1 MTARAKTAIRIRPIN
16 ASAGTSPM
24 PPHQF
29 QVLTA
34 EQRQHFIEHGYVR
47 VPGCLDPDLAQRW
60 TAEAYTRLGY
70 DPNDRSTWAE
80 EIVWMDRNHIAAI
93 KDISPKAWG
102 ALGDVVGGAERIDTR
117 IMEIESKHFT
127 TIDSTEWSDA
137 FIVNFRRGADKPWMK
152 PSVEAGGW
160 HKDGSFFRHFLDSRE
175 QGLLTIVYWSDVA
188 HKGGGT
194 FIAPDSIKH
203 VARFLADH
211 PEGVNGH
218 DCGALINQCEEFE
231 EVTGEV
237 GDFII
242 LHPYMLHASSNN
254 HSQTVRFM
262 TNPPVVLKE
271 PLNFNRE
278 NSDDFSLIELATLH
292 GLGVDRYDFRPT
304 GPRDEQWTV
313 IG

>member
-1 MTARAKTAIRIRPIN
+1 MT
-16 ASAGTSPM
+16 SQ
-24 PPHQF
+24 QF
-29 QVLTA
+29 QVLTP
-34 EQRQHFIEHGYVR
+34 EQAQHFVEKGYVL
-47 VPGCLDPDLAQRW
+47 VKGCLDHDLARKW

-70 DPNDRSTWAE
+70 DPVDRSTWTKD
-80 EIVWMDRNHIAAI
+80 IVWMDRNNIAAI

-102 ALGDVVGGAERIDTR
+102 ALCDVTGGEDRIDHKV
-117 IMEIESKHFT
+117 MEIESQHFT

-152 PSVEAGGW
+152 PSPEAGGW

-175 QGLLTIVYWSDVA
+175 QGLLTVVYWSNVG

-203 VARFLADH
+203 VARYLADH
-211 PEGVNGH
+211 PEGVDPSFDFGH
-218 DCGALINQCEEFE
+218 LIDKCEEFV

-254 HSQTVRFM
+254 HSPNVRFM

-271 PLNFNRE
+271 PMNFNRP
-278 NSDDFSLIELATLH
+278 DPADFSLIELATLH

-304 GPRDEQWTV
+304 GPRDEQWKV